1 MTQEEFGKLIPGKSI
16 LKTEING
23 EEKNVLFKFF
33 LCNTGVNFDGY
44 WLCVTEDFSN
54 PNPQEVMN
62 TDSETHVNL
71 CEVIKFL

>member
-1 MTQEEFGKLIPGKSI
+1 MTQEEFSKLIPGKSI

-33 LCNTGVNFDGY
+33 LCNTEVNFNGY

-54 PNPQEVMN
+54 PNSKEILA
-62 TDSETHVNL
+62 TDWETFYNL
-71 CEVIKFL
+71 CEVIKFS